1 MQGYEA
7 MVEDL
12 DRQRAELAQ
21 TRAALS
27 ELTSRAISRDR
38 LVAVTVNARGLAVDI
53 SIDPT
58 ALRRYRADQLSELLT
73 TLIAEAD
80 HALSSRRGELLAAAT
95 GLGVDYADAR
105 LDPDRFDPAR
115 FDTARDPG

>member
-7 MVEDL
+7 MVDEL
-12 DRQRAELAQ
+12 DRQRAELAR
-21 TRAALS
+21 TRETLS

-80 HALSSRRGELLAAAT
+80 HALSSRRGELLAGAAAS
-95 GLGVDYADAR
+95 GVDYADAR
-105 LDPDRFDPAR
+105 LDPERAPR
-115 FDTARDPG
+115 

>member
-58 ALRRYRADQLSELLT
+58 ALRRYRADQLSALLT

-95 GLGVDYADAR
+95 GPGVDYADAR
-105 LDPDRFDPAR
+105 LGPAR